1 MSRYHKDIQY
11 YEYFFS
17 QIQRGQNAYEKHN
30 KLSPY
35 KPIFLLSII
44 ELIENEKIDANQ
56 ITTNGSDYIELEE
69 TFQKYLK
76 ILGGEYKN
84 KTRVFHQPF
93 ENLRNDKHKESGEAF
108 WHLEPKEKSTRIEDI
123 EDAEGRNRIKTEA
136 RLKKVVEYGRFDDEL
151 WEILQDADSR
161 KYLVDVLMHTFF
173 SEELNTQIDDIIN
186 SFNQDAEK
194 QNQDVTEPKQ
204 TSKKHRTGKYLVR
217 NSCFRQS
224 VIRLYDCQCAVCR
237 LSIKIKPIGFR
248 YYKHIVDAAHIVPL
262 SVAYNNQLNNGISLC
277 KNHHWAFDYGCF
289 TVDDNYKIIVND
301 ELAEECPHAK
311 PMKDFHGEKL
321 LLPNQE
327 KFFPDQQS
335 LEWHRQN
342 VFQG

>member
-1 MSRYHKDIQY
+1 MNSYNKDIQY
-11 YEYFFS
+11 YEQLFS

-44 ELIENEKIDANQ
+44 ELIENGKIDANQ

-69 TFQKYLK
+69 TFKKYLK
-76 ILGGEYKN
+76 LLGGKYKDN
-84 KTRVFHQPF
+84 KDVFHQPF
-93 ENLRNDKHKESGEAF
+93 ENLRNDKHKESGKPF
-108 WHLEPKEKSTRIEDI
+108 WHLELKDKSVKIEDI
-123 EDAEGRNRIKTEA
+123 KDAENRNRFKTKKN
-136 RLKKVVEYGRFDDEL
+136 LKDLVEYGRFDDEL
-151 WEILQDADSR
+151 WEILQDVESR
-161 KYLVDVLMHTFF
+161 QYLVDVLMHTFF
-173 SEELNTQIDDIIN
+173 AEEMKTQIDDIIN

-194 QNQDVTEPKQ
+194 QNQYLTEPKDSIQ
-204 TSKKHRTGKYLVR
+204 KHRTRKYIVR
-217 NSCFRQS
+217 DSFFRKS
-224 VIRLYDCQCAVCR
+224 VIRLYDYQCAVCR
-237 LSIKIKPIGFR
+237 LSIKIKPIGLS
-248 YYKHIVDAAHIVPL
+248 YYKYILDAAHIIPL
-262 SVAYNNQLNNGISLC
+262 SVAYNNQINNGISLC

-289 TVDDNYKIIVND
+289 TVDDNYKILVNN
-301 ELAEECPHAK
+301 ELEEECPHAK

-327 KFFPDQQS
+327 NFFPDQQS